1 MQRACHEADN
11 ILYPKP
17 AVNLLLRWGWDE
29 GRYHIIIKNI
39 RKFDPPLK
47 PLYEHYLEDD
57 KLVAL
62 DLLKKARDSVFK
74 RLLEFAEKD
83 NLLCVD
89 LLQSHCEFR
98 LYRHPNSYFDFHQL
112 NIFFDKSLQTA
123 MPIDWAPP
131 SEHHAGVEEFVGV
144 EEKKSE
150 IQDLKERMLRNLP
163 VHYSIDKLEDVLL
176 IHGKDLRE

>member
-1 MQRACHEADN
+1 
-11 ILYPKP
+11 
-17 AVNLLLRWGWDE
+17 
-29 GRYHIIIKNI
+29 
-39 RKFDPPLK
+39 
-47 PLYEHYLEDD
+47 
-57 KLVAL
+57 
-62 DLLKKARDSVFK
+62 
-74 RLLEFAEKD
+74 
-83 NLLCVD
+83 
-89 LLQSHCEFR
+89 
-98 LYRHPNSYFDFHQL
+98 
-112 NIFFDKSLQTA
+112 